1 MKSCGI
7 LIHVQS
13 SLSRYNNAQNISY
26 RSYVRRRVFFLLFPD
41 LTEWFRIVA
50 HGEGFPM
57 TSRTGKLC
65 VTTTTY
71 GPSRMRTASAC
82 LIKSCKNWSGQKEKS
97 MVAPIKRPCL
107 LWIPKA
113 SAMQIPLRKRA
124 MRRENLRNKAAYR
137 SLCHGASSRNL
148 YDNR

>member
-1 MKSCGI
+1 
-7 LIHVQS
+7 
-13 SLSRYNNAQNISY
+13 
-26 RSYVRRRVFFLLFPD
+26 
-41 LTEWFRIVA
+41 
-50 HGEGFPM
+50 M
-57 TSRTGKLC
+57 TSLTGKLC

-71 GPSRMRTASAC
+71 GPSRTRTALAC

-97 MVAPIKRPCL
+97 MVAPIKLPCL

-124 MRRENLRNKAAYR
+124 MMRENLRNKAAYR
-137 SLCHGASSRNL
+137 SLCYGASSRNL